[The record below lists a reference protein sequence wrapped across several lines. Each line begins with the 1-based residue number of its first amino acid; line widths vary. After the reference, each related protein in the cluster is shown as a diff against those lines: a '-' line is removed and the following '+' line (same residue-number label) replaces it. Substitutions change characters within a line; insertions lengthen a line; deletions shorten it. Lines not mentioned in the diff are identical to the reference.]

1 MGDYRSYLNQQKNV
15 KGIQKK
21 RRHRYLGKILVLA
34 LVVYLGV
41 FSSFSSNTLEE
52 VLEENVETIETSG
65 KNPDI
70 QNRLFDLVDHL
81 SKNIYNEKEL
91 PIYYVD
97 IDKKQIALSFD
108 AAWGAEDFE
117 EIMKIL
123 DKHEVKVTF
132 FMTGEWVSKNPKCVK
147 ELVKKGHDLGN
158 HGEHHYD
165 MTTISKEEMKE
176 EIKKVHDSVKEIAD
190 YDMNLFRPPYG
201 AYNDEVIETVKE
213 MEYYPIQWS
222 VDSLDWKDYGIDSI
236 ISTVCNHEALDN
248 GAIILCHN
256 GAKYTAKALDEMITN
271 LKKQGYELVPIS
283 KLIIK
288 DNYHIDV
295 TGKQIADEKSNQKE
309 SIKSSEN

>member
-1 MGDYRSYLNQQKNV
+1 MGNYREYLYEQNNKMN
-15 KGIQKK
+15 KKQKK
-21 RRHRYLGKILVLA
+21 SHHRGLIVILVMTLA
-34 LVVYLGV
+34 VYAGISQEKL
-41 FSSFSSNTLEE
+41 SYEE
-52 VLEENVETIETSG
+52 VEDVIKKGADKIETIAVQYTSHNFG
-65 KNPDI
+65 G
-70 QNRLFDLVDHL
+70 R
-81 SKNIYNEKEL
+81 EL
-91 PIYYVD
+91 PIYCVD
-97 IDKKQIALSFD
+97 TEEKKVALTFD
-108 AAWGAEDFE
+108 AAWGAEDFDRIIE
-117 EIMKIL
+117 IL
-123 DKHEVKVTF
+123 DKHNAKVTF
-132 FMTGEWVSKNPKCVK
+132 FMTGGWVEDNPDCVK
-147 ELVKKGHDLGN
+147 TLVDKGHDLGN

-176 EIKKVHDSVKEIAD
+176 EIKKVHDSVKEIAE

-201 AYNDEVIETVKE
+201 AYNDEVIKTVKE
-213 MEYYPIQWS
+213 MKYYPIQWS
-222 VDSLDWKDYGIDSI
+222 VDSLDWKDYGTDSI
-236 ISTVCNHEALDN
+236 INTVCNHEALDD